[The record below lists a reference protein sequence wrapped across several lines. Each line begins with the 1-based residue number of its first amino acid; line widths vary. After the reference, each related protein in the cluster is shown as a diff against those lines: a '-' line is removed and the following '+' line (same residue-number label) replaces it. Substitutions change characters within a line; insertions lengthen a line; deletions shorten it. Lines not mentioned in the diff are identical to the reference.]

1 MSIDVLIPSPPLLA
15 PLAMAIPAALDAWHT
30 EAVPIAASPPAPSL
44 VAAVALAKS
53 RNGEGLLDGFLP
65 PGLRGVDIGVCGRI
79 GVAV

>member
-30 EAVPIAASPPAPSL
+30 EAVPIAASPPAPL
-44 VAAVALAKS
+44 VAAVALVKS
-53 RNGEGLLDGFLP
+53 LKGEGLLDGFLP
-65 PGLRGVDIGVCGRI
+65 PGLRGVDIGVCGRF